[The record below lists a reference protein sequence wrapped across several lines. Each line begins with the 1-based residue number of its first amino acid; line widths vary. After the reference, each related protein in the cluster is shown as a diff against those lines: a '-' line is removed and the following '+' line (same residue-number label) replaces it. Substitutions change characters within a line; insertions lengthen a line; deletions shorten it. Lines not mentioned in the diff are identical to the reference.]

1 MLQPLWESV
10 KEEDVQT
17 PLEVYRSIQ
26 EEGYRVDYLRLPIT
40 DEQAPIPNVFDQLVE
55 RLLGMKSNMDC
66 IFNCQMGRGRTTTCI
81 VITCLMHM
89 IVGNGLLVQDP
100 LGYIDDEDDTEVH
113 LETDDD
119 PRKRYVMGEW
129 KVVLQLVAVLQYGKL
144 AKKLTDKAID
154 MCEHIQNLRVA
165 IYDYK
170 IRIDAL
176 EAGTK
181 KHTALLEIGVNYLV
195 RYFYLIAFADYLLE
209 VWAANERK
217 GLAASLESSAAL
229 NEDQKFSE
237 WLKDRREIVN
247 IIRHQSLD

>member
-1 MLQPLWESV
+1 
-10 KEEDVQT
+10 
-17 PLEVYRSIQ
+17 
-26 EEGYRVDYLRLPIT
+26 
-40 DEQAPIPNVFDQLVE
+40 
-55 RLLGMKSNMDC
+55 
-66 IFNCQMGRGRTTTCI
+66 
-81 VITCLMHM
+81 M
-89 IVGNGLLVQDP
+89 IVGNEPLIQDP
-100 LGYIDDEDDTEVH
+100 LGYIDDDDNAEVH

-181 KHTALLEIGVNYLV
+181 KHAALLEIGVNYLV

-209 VWAANERK
+209 VWSSNERK
-217 GLAASLESSAAL
+217 GLATSTESVTSLHQG
-229 NEDQKFSE
+229 QKFSE
-237 WLKDRREIVN
+237 WLKARREIVN